1 VNLAQRLESQAK
13 AGEVLISQSVYE
25 KVETLVEVSPREAV
39 KLKGKSQPVPLWE
52 VKGLK
57 AAATEAA

>member
-1 VNLAQRLESQAK
+1 VEA
-13 AGEVLISQSVYE
+13 LI
-25 KVETLVEVSPREAV
+25 EVSPRDAV
-39 KLKGKSQPVPLWE
+39 KLKGKSQAVPLWE